1 MIFGVVT
8 AKTKKIIVVK
18 TFTLSLVALLSV
30 SPIMAQ
36 GVAQD
41 SLLLSKK
48 QQGDKVIEQYLIRNA
63 ERGQMDFEMLFPIN
77 DSSLQSTF
85 ADNEQAIAS
94 LNRFAEQA
102 ADTTMHISSVKVV
115 GYASPDGVEPK
126 NESLA
131 KARATALANYV
142 RNHCPKSNI
151 TTSAEV
157 YSWADCVPAVKASS
171 ISDKEAV
178 LAILNSTT
186 HTELQ
191 KQAELEKLSKAWMM
205 LKNTILPPMRHSALI
220 VDYSQDKVVQKV
232 VTVTP
237 PAPKPAATTIADT
250 HTTPAPTTAQNKPKT
265 TEKVYPVAVVE
276 TDEMGI
282 IVEVPQKE
290 HHHKRKNR

>member
-1 MIFGVVT
+1 MIFGVVI

-18 TFTLSLVALLSV
+18 NFTLSLVALLSV

-36 GVAQD
+36 GIAQD
-41 SLLLSKK
+41 SLLLFKK

-77 DSSLQSTF
+77 DSSLQSSF
-85 ADNEQAIAS
+85 ADNEQTISS
-94 LNRFAEQA
+94 LNRFAEQV

-115 GYASPDGVEPK
+115 GYASPDGVESK

-131 KARATALANYV
+131 KARAAVLVNYV
-142 RNHCPKSNI
+142 RTNCPKSNI
-151 TTSAEV
+151 TTSAKV

-191 KQAELEKLSKAWMM
+191 KQAELEKLPKAWMM

-232 VTVTP
+232 KTVTP
-237 PAPKPAATTIADT
+237 PAPKPATTTADT
-250 HTTPAPTTAQNKPKT
+250 HTTPTTTTAHNKPKT